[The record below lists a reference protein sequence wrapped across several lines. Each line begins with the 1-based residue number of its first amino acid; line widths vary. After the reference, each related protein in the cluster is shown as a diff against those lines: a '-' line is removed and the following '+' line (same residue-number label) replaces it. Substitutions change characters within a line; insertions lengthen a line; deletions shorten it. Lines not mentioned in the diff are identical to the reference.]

1 MEHDLKSMFVDQLCS
16 LQEVATSGRA
26 DIATLVA
33 KFRAQQQRAHRLDD
47 YCKQIIAEISA
58 SLDRTQDE
66 KQVA

>member
-33 KFRAQQQRAHRLDD
+33 NVRAQQQRAHRLDD
-47 YCKQIIAEISA
+47 YCKQIVAEISA
-58 SLDRTQDE
+58 SLDLIQNK

>member
-33 KFRAQQQRAHRLDD
+33 KFRAQQERVHRLDD
-47 YCKQIIAEISA
+47 YCNQTVAEIRA
-58 SLDRTQDE
+58 SLDRTQNE